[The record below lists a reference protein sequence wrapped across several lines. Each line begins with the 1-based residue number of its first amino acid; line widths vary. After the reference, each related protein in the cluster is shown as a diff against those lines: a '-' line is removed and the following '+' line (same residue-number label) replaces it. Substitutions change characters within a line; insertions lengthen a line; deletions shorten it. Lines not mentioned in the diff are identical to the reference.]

1 MAKPKFKIVFLD
13 KGYFPSIQPMQ
24 EAVAGIGGEIIDVAV
39 KTDEDIIAAAKD
51 ADVVLNILPKVQRR
65 AIESFERC
73 KLITRM
79 GIGYDE
85 VDVEAATEKGIM
97 VCNVA
102 DYCQDEVSD
111 HALTLLL
118 CAVRKVKTFDENMR
132 KGKWGFRHVRP
143 IHEIRGKTLGLVAFG
158 KIPRC
163 LAPKAQGLGLKV
175 IAYDPYLYD
184 DIFAKWDVE
193 RRLDL
198 DVLMAESDFVSI
210 HAPFSRET
218 KGMIGE
224 AEFRQMKPTAYFVNT
239 SRGPVVNEEA
249 LLKALHEGWIAGAAL
264 DVMVEEPLPTTS
276 PLMQAPNLILTPH
289 ASWYTERAVGAV
301 VQNAMADVVRAL
313 QGKRPKNLVNPQVL
327 WK

>member
-13 KGYFPSIQPMQ
+13 QGYFPSVQPMQ
-24 EAVAGIGGEIIDVAV
+24 EAVAEIGGEIIEVQV
-39 KTDEDIIAAAKD
+39 KTEEDVIAAAKD
-51 ADVVLNILPKVQRR
+51 ADAVLHILPKVQRK

-73 KLITRM
+73 KLIIRM

-102 DYCQDEVSD
+102 DYCQEEVSD

-118 CAVRKVKTFDENMR
+118 ATARKIKPFDGNLR
-132 KGKWGFRHVRP
+132 QGKWGWRHVRP
-143 IHEIRGKTLGLVAFG
+143 MYEMRGKTLGLVAFG

-163 LAPKAQGLGLKV
+163 LTPKAQALGLKV
-175 IAYDPYLYD
+175 IAYDPYLFD
-184 DIFAKWDVE
+184 DIFEKWGVE

-198 DVLMAESDFVSI
+198 DTLMAESDLVSV
-210 HAPFSRET
+210 HAPFNRET

-224 AEFRQMKPTAYFVNT
+224 SEFKAMKRTAIFVNT
-239 SRGPVVNEEA
+239 SRGPVVDEGA
-249 LLKALHEGWIAGAAL
+249 LTKALQEGWIAGAGL
-264 DVMVEEPLPTTS
+264 DVMVEEPLPATS
-276 PLMQAPNLILTPH
+276 PLLQAPNLILTPH
-289 ASWYTERAVGAV
+289 AAWYSERS
-301 VQNAMADVVRAL
+301 VQVLVKNAMADVVRAL

>member
-1 MAKPKFKIVFLD
+1 MAKPKFKIVLLD
-13 KGYFPSIQPMQ
+13 KGYFPSIAPMQ
-24 EAVAGIGGEIIDVAV
+24 DSVAGIGGEIIEVQAE
-39 KTDEDIIAAAKD
+39 TEENIIAAAKD
-51 ADVVLNILPKVQRR
+51 ADAVLHILPKVQRR

-73 KLITRM
+73 KLIIRM

-102 DYCQDEVSD
+102 DYCQEEVSD

-118 CAVRKVKTFDENMR
+118 CAVRKVKPFDENVR
-132 KGKWGFRHVRP
+132 QGKWGWRYVRP
-143 IHEIRGKTLGLVAFG
+143 MYEIRGKTLGLVAFG

-184 DIFAKWDVE
+184 DIFQKWDVE

-198 DVLMAESDFVSI
+198 EDLMAESDFVSV
-210 HAPFSRET
+210 HAPFTRET

-224 AEFRQMKPTAYFVNT
+224 AEFRKMKSTAYFINT

-249 LLKALHEGWIAGAAL
+249 LARALQEGWIAGAGL

-276 PLMQAPNLILTPH
+276 PLMRAPNLILTPH
-289 ASWYTERAVGAV
+289 AAWYTERSVEV
-301 VQNAMADVVRAL
+301 LVRNAMVDVVRAL

>member
-1 MAKPKFKIVFLD
+1 MAKFKVVFLD

-24 EAVAGIGGEIIDVAV
+24 QAVAPIGAEIIEVAA
-39 KTDEDIIAAAKD
+39 KTDEDIIAAARD
-51 ADVVLNILPKVQRR
+51 ADAVLHILPRVQRR
-65 AIESFERC
+65 AIEAFERC

-102 DYCQDEVSD
+102 DYCQEEVSD

-118 CAVRKVKTFDENMR
+118 AATRKVKIFDENIR
-132 KGKWGFRHVRP
+132 AGRWGWRYTRP
-143 IHEIRGKTLGLVAFG
+143 MYEIRGRTLGLVAFG
-158 KIPRC
+158 KIARC
-163 LAPKAQGLGLKV
+163 LVPKAQGLGLKV
-175 IAYDPYLYD
+175 IAFDPYLYD

-198 DVLMAESDFVSI
+198 EDLLSESDFVSL
-210 HAPFSRET
+210 HAPFTRET
-218 KGMIGE
+218 KGMMGE
-224 AEFRQMKPTAYFVNT
+224 SEFRKMKPTAYLINT
-239 SRGPVVNEEA
+239 SRGAVVNEEA
-249 LLKALHEGWIAGAAL
+249 LLKALHEKWIAGAAL
-264 DVMVEEPLPTTS
+264 DVMVEEPLPVTS

-289 ASWYTERAVGAV
+289 AAWYTEKSVEV
-301 VQNAMADVVRAL
+301 LVQKAMDDVVRAL

-327 WK
+327 LK

>member
-1 MAKPKFKIVFLD
+1 MAAKFKIVFLD
-13 KGYFPSIQPMQ
+13 KGYFPSIRPMQ
-24 EAVAGIGGEIIDVAV
+24 EAVSPIGGEIIDVTV

-51 ADVVLNILPKVQRR
+51 ADAVLHILPKVQRK

-73 KLITRM
+73 KLIIRM

-118 CAVRKVKTFDENMR
+118 CAVRKVKIFDENVR
-132 KGKWGFRHVRP
+132 AGKWGWRHTRP
-143 IHEIRGKTLGLVAFG
+143 MHEIRGKTLGLVAFG

-163 LAPKAQGLGLKV
+163 LVPKAQGLGLKV

-198 DVLMAESDFVSI
+198 DVLMAESDFVSV
-210 HAPFSRET
+210 HAPFTRET

-224 AEFRQMKPTAYFVNT
+224 TEFRKMKPTAYFVNT
-239 SRGPVVNEEA
+239 SRGPVVDEEA
-249 LLKALHEGWIAGAAL
+249 LLKALHEEVIAGAAL
-264 DVMVEEPLPTTS
+264 DVMVEEPVPTTS
-276 PLMQAPNLILTPH
+276 PLLKAPNLILTPH
-289 ASWYTERAVGAV
+289 ASWYTERSVEAV
-301 VQNAMADVVRAL
+301 VQKAMADVVRAL

>member
-1 MAKPKFKIVFLD
+1 MAKARFKIVFLD

-24 EAVAGIGGEIIDVAV
+24 EAVAEIGGEIVEVGV
-39 KTDEDIIAAAKD
+39 KTEEDIIAAAKD
-51 ADVVLNILPKVQRR
+51 ADAVLHILPKVQRK

-73 KLITRM
+73 KLIIRM

-85 VDVEAATEKGIM
+85 VDVVAATEKGIM

-102 DYCQDEVSD
+102 DYCHEEVSD

-118 CAVRKVKTFDENMR
+118 TVARKVKPFDENVR
-132 KGKWGFRHVRP
+132 QGKWGWRYVRP
-143 IHEIRGKTLGLVAFG
+143 IYEIKGKTLGLVAFG

-163 LAPKAQGLGLKV
+163 LAPKAQALGLKV
-175 IAYDPYLYD
+175 IAYDPYLFD
-184 DIFAKWDVE
+184 DIFEKWGVE

-198 DVLMAESDFVSI
+198 DALMTESDFVSV
-210 HAPFSRET
+210 HAPFNQET

-224 AEFRQMKPTAYFVNT
+224 SEFRAMKRTAIFVNT
-239 SRGPVVNEEA
+239 SRGPVVDEGA
-249 LLKALHEGWIAGAAL
+249 LIKALQEGWIAGVGL
-264 DVMVEEPLPTTS
+264 DVMVEEPLPVTS
-276 PLMQAPNLILTPH
+276 PLLQASNLIVTPH
-289 ASWYTERAVGAV
+289 AAWYTERS
-301 VQNAMADVVRAL
+301 VQVLVKNAMADVVRAL